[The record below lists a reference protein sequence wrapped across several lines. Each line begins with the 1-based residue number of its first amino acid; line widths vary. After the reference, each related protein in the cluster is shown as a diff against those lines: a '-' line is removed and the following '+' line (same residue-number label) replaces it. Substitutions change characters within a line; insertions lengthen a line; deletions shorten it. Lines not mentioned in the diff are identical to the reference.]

1 MGGLLP
7 SFGLTGLL
15 VGKKKFEEEENGQGQ
30 KKFDVF
36 SARVQY
42 DSFSRAQRN
51 YFSLEMVATFLG
63 GLLFC
68 VCWIYTQRLLL
79 FFFRATA
86 RRLVTLLVT
95 QYEKFPIPMLP
106 VATLA
111 KKKTTTAC
119 WVRFSTFAS
128 CYLPTNPKRG
138 PNEANRKF
146 IIIQRKTLCLFS
158 TPKMGATTI
167 PPFSRTRKRLVG
179 AVPFR
184 GYIRR

>member
-1 MGGLLP
+1 MTLFEGAKELFFSENGRYFLAPFLRLLDLYSEIVAIFLP
-7 SFGLTGLL
+7 RDCTPIGHTLGDTH
-15 VGKKKFEEEENGQGQ
+15 KKF
-30 KKFDVF
+30 
-36 SARVQY
+36 S
-42 DSFSRAQRN
+42 
-51 YFSLEMVATFLG
+51 
-63 GLLFC
+63 
-68 VCWIYTQRLLL
+68 
-79 FFFRATA
+79 
-86 RRLVTLLVT
+86 
-95 QYEKFPIPMLP
+95 IPMLP

-111 KKKTTTAC
+111 KKTTTVC

-146 IIIQRKTLCLFS
+146 IIIQRKTLSPFS

-184 GYIRR
+184 GYIGSSKFFIFLLLFLGWVDRVRDAPKMKRMPPPP

>member
-1 MGGLLP
+1 M
-7 SFGLTGLL
+7 
-15 VGKKKFEEEENGQGQ
+15 VKDK

-68 VCWIYTQRLLL
+68 VCCICIQRLLL

-95 QYEKFPIPMLP
+95 QHEKFSIPMLP

-111 KKKTTTAC
+111 KKTTTVC
-119 WVRFSTFAS
+119 WVRFATFAS
-128 CYLPTNPKRG
+128 CCLPTNPKRG

-146 IIIQRKTLCLFS
+146 IIIQRKTLSLFHLQNGS
-158 TPKMGATTI
+158 NHH
-167 PPFSRTRKRLVG
+167 PPIFKDTETVGWRGTFSRVYR
-179 AVPFR
+179 
-184 GYIRR
+184 